1 MKKLLL
7 MGSVVLLLAGC
18 SFEVRDAD
26 PDQEDGFKIDWID
39 NREDE
44 DEDKDEDEK

>member
-7 MGSVVLLLAGC
+7 AVSVVFLLAGC

-26 PDQEDGFKIDWID
+26 PDQEDGFKIDWKD
-39 NREDE
+39 NED
-44 DEDKDEDEK
+44 DKDEEEK